1 MRPSKNNIKI
11 FGIDPGL
18 THTGCTICNYDPS
31 KDTLQVATCFTIEA
45 IALAKK
51 ENKVEHKQ
59 YGNIISLFLYERELD
74 NIMSE
79 YQPDYVASEDA
90 FYNPRTP
97 LAFVSLKLCIN
108 AIQRVLYKHGKILY
122 RIAPKQA
129 KQAVSTGTADK
140 LAVQDAIQ
148 HLPDLI
154 VRNTKQNPIE
164 KISEH
169 EADSIA
175 IAYAFKKFFL
185 PDLLMKK

>member
-18 THTGCTICNYDPS
+18 THTGCCICNYDPS
-31 KDTLQVATCFTIEA
+31 KDTLQVANCFSIEA

-51 ENKVEHKQ
+51 ENKIEHKQ

-74 NIMSE
+74 RIMTE
-79 YQPDYVASEDA
+79 YQPDYIASEDA

-175 IAYAFKKFFL
+175 IAYAFKKLLL
-185 PDLLMKK
+185 PDLLIQK